1 MTAQQSASEWSGRGR
16 PAASLDFLALGCVG
30 YAGSALE
37 NRSALIPRL
46 RQPSLGI
53 NRSALIPRLRQPSLG
68 MTQSL
73 LKRKFLVTQL
83 GHRRRDGG
91 NTTSYMAAA
100 LTLTLSLDR
109 ERDRKMDTQAE
120 SKNSQTRY
128 RTITSSGRERPWS
141 DCRSCSALRCG

>member
-1 MTAQQSASEWSGRGR
+1 MTAQRSASEWSGRGR

-30 YAGSALE
+30 YAGSPLE

-46 RQPSLGI
+46 RH
-53 NRSALIPRLRQPSLG
+53 PSLG

-73 LKRKFLVTQL
+73 LKRKFLATQL
-83 GHRRRDGG
+83 GHGRRDGG
-91 NTTSYMAAA
+91 NTTSYVAAA

-109 ERDRKMDTQAE
+109 ERDRKMDTEAE

-128 RTITSSGRERPWS
+128 RTVTSSGRESPGS
-141 DCRSCSALRCG
+141 DRRSCSACSCG